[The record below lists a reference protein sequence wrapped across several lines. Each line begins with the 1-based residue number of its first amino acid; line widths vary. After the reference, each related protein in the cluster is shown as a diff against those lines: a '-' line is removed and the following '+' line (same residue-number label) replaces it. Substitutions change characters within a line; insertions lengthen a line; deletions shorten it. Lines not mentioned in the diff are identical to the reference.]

1 MGGSTISR
9 ARLPMMGSGRT
20 ISLWDSAYSIT
31 SIPSHS
37 IQDSTT
43 PISTLLMSTGP
54 NLKVNGSH
62 YLGDFADDL
71 KQGQGKLFLSNGEYF
86 EGEFDRDAVNG

>member
-1 MGGSTISR
+1 
-9 ARLPMMGSGRT
+9 
-20 ISLWDSAYSIT
+20 
-31 SIPSHS
+31 
-37 IQDSTT
+37 
-43 PISTLLMSTGP
+43 MSTGP